1 MVWTASGRGLKVS
14 DTFEMM
20 SGAAPTLSQAQRTRL
35 FHRTIV
41 ATSTG
46 VVIVDL
52 RLPDQPPS

>member
-1 MVWTASGRGLKVS
+1 MVWTVPGRGLKAS

-20 SGAAPTLSQAQRTRL
+20 SGADAALSQARRTRL
-35 FHRTIV
+35 FHRAIA

-46 VVIVDL
+46 VVDL